1 MAKQPADPH
10 IGIGRP
16 ANRRTTRPGGVDL
29 HCEILLI
36 DDHPDVIGN
45 PRHTRELRI
54 AAHAW
59 LPGGEGTGIRAGD
72 LIWAWASAHPPTIRR
87 GTASCTTSPGPGRWR
102 APYNCWCRS
111 AAWRSDCPRRRKER
125 PMPTERAVAGTDT
138 PRSFVRLQGRCAR
151 CGDAFC
157 VILPHGWGCIRYCR
171 RLSWQRTSGNGVG
184 GPRSRRMGGAFA
196 RAHPRRRIALVG
208 PSRCIA
214 SRERR
219 VGPFPRPSATLA
231 TGAVTGPR
239 EAA

>member
-72 LIWAWASAHPPTIRR
+72 LIWGVGQRASADDPAWYGLLYHLTRP
-87 GTASCTTSPGPGRWR
+87 R
-102 APYNCWCRS
+102 ALES
-111 AAWRSDCPRRRKER
+111 AIQLLVQER
-125 PMPTERAVAGTDT
+125 CMA
-138 PRSFVRLQGRCAR
+138 
-151 CGDAFC
+151 
-157 VILPHGWGCIRYCR
+157 I
-171 RLSWQRTSGNGVG
+171 RLSATTK
-184 GPRSRRMGGAFA
+184 GATDA
-196 RAHPRRRIALVG
+196 D
-208 PSRCIA
+208 
-214 SRERR
+214 
-219 VGPFPRPSATLA
+219 
-231 TGAVTGPR
+231 
-239 EAA
+239 